1 MPKLTSAWLRTA
13 TCVLLACIAGIGT
26 SVAVASKGSGGD
38 DDDGTTTGETTTDTT
53 GTTNTTGTTDT
64 TNTTDTTDTTDT
76 TNTTTSP
83 YVGPPRAPRIREI
96 EADWRSG
103 GRIKLRAELVRR
115 GAKITKVR
123 FRYRGRGFT
132 ARKAGDHEWAKTV
145 TARGGDT
152 RGDVISFRVRACA
165 GERCKARTGSDEAG
179 G

>member
-1 MPKLTSAWLRTA
+1 MPQLTSAWLRTA

-53 GTTNTTGTTDT
+53 GTTNTTDTTGTTDT
-64 TNTTDTTDTTDT
+64 TNTTTA
-76 TNTTTSP
+76 P

-103 GRIKLRAELVRR
+103 GRIKLRTELVRR

-132 ARKAGDHEWAKTV
+132 AKKAGDHEWAKTV
-145 TARGGDT
+145 DARGGDG
-152 RGDVISFRVRACA
+152 RGDVITFRVRACA
-165 GERCKARTGSDEAG
+165 GERCNARTGSDEAG